1 MPPNAPLTI
10 PPEIRSRLKRLS
22 LRTRRDLGDRGFGM
36 HQSRNKGAGL
46 EFAQYR
52 AYEPGDEPRRIDWK
66 LFARSDK
73 FFVREAEE
81 ESPIAVWILIDA
93 SASMAQADRMRP
105 DFTRLDAAKLLALC
119 TAQLALMQGD
129 RFGWIALREAGL
141 AVADPHRGR
150 AQFERM
156 QIELSRLEGT
166 GTFPDAETLSPLWE
180 RIGAR
185 DLVLFLSDCFDEG
198 GIALIERLAKAGREV
213 LAVQMLTVVE
223 RDFPFEGGY
232 RFIDAESGADLIGD
246 GKLLRESFLARFAAA
261 RMALKERLD
270 AAGIRH
276 TAYVIDEAIDAPLH
290 AFFGR
295 GSLPA

>member
-1 MPPNAPLTI
+1 M
-10 PPEIRSRLKRLS
+10 
-22 LRTRRDLGDRGFGM
+22 GDRGFGM
-36 HQSRNKGAGL
+36 HQSRNKGSGI

-81 ESPIAVWILIDA
+81 ESPIAVWVLIDA
-93 SASMAQADRMRP
+93 SASMGQADRARP
-105 DFTRLDAAKLLALC
+105 DWSRLDAAKLLALC

-129 RFGWIALREAGL
+129 RFGWIILSDSGL
-141 AVADPHRGR
+141 TLAEPHRGR

-156 QIELSRLEGT
+156 QIALSRLDAA
-166 GTFPDAETLSPLWE
+166 GTFPDAATLAPLWE

-185 DLVLFLSDCFDEG
+185 DLVLYLSDCFDEG

-213 LAVQMLTVVE
+213 LAVQMLTVEE
-223 RDFPFEGGY
+223 RDFPFDGGY
-232 RFIDAESGADLIGD
+232 RFIDPETGADLIGD
-246 GKLLRESFLARFAAA
+246 GAGLRQTFLERFAAA
-261 RMALKERLD
+261 RAALDDRLD

-276 TAYVIDEAIDAPLH
+276 AAYVLDEAIDLPLH

-295 GSLPA
+295 GALPA